1 MFWIGVVIS
10 LGGLLGIPLWRH
22 WIQSRL
28 HLATDRALDILR
40 SLLIF
45 LGIVVSLV
53 SYLQSG
59 HENETLQ
66 RSLQTTQDS
75 QRKAE
80 EEITKVRR
88 ELTESQQKQA
98 AAEQALRDVQ
108 AQQRARTLTAEQ
120 RRTLIEQ
127 LEAAPKGKVQVG
139 FIAGDAEGERFAEQL
154 WQVLK
159 MAGWPVSPQMPQYA
173 GLPRTPI
180 GISLAMNRSGKAPH
194 GEFLQHTL
202 RNVGIDISITNEPV
216 SGDLVHLTVGA
227 KPQPRQ

>member
-1 MFWIGVVIS
+1 MWSWWDSLESVAKFDSFITMLRTIGVI
-10 LGGLLGIPLWRH
+10 LAAGGSVVAAVATGVQYW
-22 WIQSRL
+22 SGGRL
-28 HLATDRALDILR
+28 NHLKAQRDAVQYAEIRDALAK
-40 SLLIF
+40 
-45 LGIVVSLV
+45 
-53 SYLQSG
+53 
-59 HENETLQ
+59 
-66 RSLQTTQDS
+66 S
-75 QRKAE
+75 QE
-80 EEITKVRR
+80 
-88 ELTESQQKQA
+88 KQI
-98 AAEQALRDVQ
+98 AAELALRDIQ
-108 AQQRARTLTAEQ
+108 TQQRARTLTAEQ

-127 LEAAPKGKVQVG
+127 LEAAPNGKVQVG

-216 SGDLVHLTVGA
+216 SGDLVYLTVGP
-227 KPQPRQ
+227 KPQPR